1 MLRSSSSRWG
11 PEEAEGWV
19 REPDA
24 QAESSQAAGLEPKE
38 VEAPSMEL
46 GPARPAWS
54 WPGLGPEQRAWS
66 WPVPEPEQQASSWPV
81 LEQRAWSWPEPVL
94 EQRAWSWPVPVLEQR
109 AWSWPE
115 PVLER
120 RAWSWPEPVPL
131 GPELAPAVR
140 ARPYWE
146 LPAPE
151 LPGSALAGAGA

>member
-54 WPGLGPEQRAWS
+54 WPGLGPEQLAWS
-66 WPVPEPEQQASSWPV
+66 WPVPEPEQQASSW
-81 LEQRAWSWPEPVL
+81 
-94 EQRAWSWPVPVLEQR
+94 PVLEQR

-151 LPGSALAGAGA
+151 LPVAPWLAPGPEPPAES